1 MLVERIL
8 ASERIDAAYGAD
20 KRLLTVG
27 SIMHFAKPGD
37 VVWGTGIN
45 GKRHGLAEHPALDVR
60 AVRGPLTRRI
70 LQEAGNDV
78 PEVYGDPGL
87 LWSRFWPR
95 EHYAASADQAVGIV
109 PNLHDWPRYSSDPRA
124 INPRGEVHEVISRI
138 ARCEFIAS
146 TSLHGLVIAESF
158 GIPARL
164 VPPSTEP
171 MHKYHDY
178 YGGTGRPAVRVA
190 ATVDQAIEMGGETP
204 PDWDGDALLGA
215 FPLDLWR

>member
-1 MLVERIL
+1 MLVEAIL
-8 ASERIDAAYGAD
+8 AERGIDPVSGAD

-27 SIMHFAKPGD
+27 SIMHFAHAGD
-37 VVWGTGIN
+37 VVWGTGVN
-45 GKRHGLAEHPALDVR
+45 GKRHGLSEHPLLDVR

-78 PEVYGDPGL
+78 PEIYGDPGL
-87 LWSRFWPR
+87 LWARFWPR
-95 EHYAASADQAVGIV
+95 EHYADGPRQAVGIV
-109 PNLHDWPRYSSDPRA
+109 PNMHDWPRHASDPRA
-124 INPRGEVHEVISRI
+124 INPQGSVHEVIGRI
-138 ARCEFIAS
+138 ARCDFIVS

-164 VPPSTEP
+164 IPPSTEP

-178 YGGTGRPAVRVA
+178 YGGTGRDGVRVA

-204 PDWDGDALLGA
+204 PDWDGDTLLDA